1 MKFTPILAIFLFFF
15 EGCGNAP
22 TKIHSNTEITWK
34 ANRYAQLFEI
44 GETAT
49 DTFIHLYTYTPS
61 NQSQK
66 TERQL
71 IGSFFWGKSQQKN
84 HKDFVKITNR
94 NRFILLSTV
103 FSRFFVELK
112 QQHRIVGVDQSKY
125 LSRSAFPQKEKI
137 PSVQPFG
144 EIMPEATLKLNPDI
158 IVAYFIGNQEKTN
171 LSRIQSPKTHVL
183 FCQSHLENHPLGRA
197 EWIVLFSMLTNSQ
210 QLETFE
216 AIEYEYMRLK
226 TDLLKTTAP
235 KVMINLPYSGTW
247 DVPKQNAY
255 LSILL
260 RDAKTQP
267 VWLENNSY
275 QGTGSAQIGLELGYQ
290 LLAKSDYWIN
300 PGMCE
305 SLNCIAATDHRIG
318 NCSPIKNK
326 RVFQCDATME
336 ADGANEYWDLGAVHP
351 ENILRDFAKIFHSE
365 HPEFSKHSYYF
376 YRQLK

>member
-365 HPEFSKHSYYF
+365 YPEFSKHSYYF

>member
-84 HKDFVKITNR
+84 HKDFVKIANR

-365 HPEFSKHSYYF
+365 YPEFSKHSYYF

>member
-1 MKFTPILAIFLFFF
+1 MKFTFILAIVLFFF

-22 TKIHSNTEITWK
+22 TKTNPNNEITWRV
-34 ANRYAQLFEI
+34 NSYAQLFKI

-66 TERQL
+66 SERQL

-84 HKDFVKITNR
+84 HKDFAKITNR

-158 IVAYFIGNQEKTN
+158 IVAYFVGNQEKTN
-171 LSRIQSPKTHVL
+171 LSRIQSSKTHVL

-216 AIEYEYMRLK
+216 AIEDEYMRLK

-305 SLNCIAATDHRIG
+305 SLGCIAATDHRIG

-351 ENILRDFAKIFHSE
+351 EYILRDFAKIFHSE
-365 HPEFSKHSYYF
+365 YPEFSKHSYYF

>member
-84 HKDFVKITNR
+84 HKDFVKIANR

>member
-1 MKFTPILAIFLFFF
+1 MKIATVFAIVFLLF

-22 TKIHSNTEITWK
+22 TQRNQNNGITWVV
-34 ANRYAQLFEI
+34 NRYAQLFEI
-44 GETAT
+44 GYTRT
-49 DTFIHLYTYTPS
+49 DTFIKLYTFSPNS
-61 NQSQK
+61 KSQ
-66 TERQL
+66 TSERVV
-71 IGSFFWGKSQQKN
+71 IGSFFWGKSQQIK
-84 HKDFVKITNR
+84 HKDFVKIANR

-112 QQHRIVGVDQSKY
+112 QQHKIIGVDQSKY

-158 IVAYFIGNQEKTN
+158 IVAYFVGNQEKSN
-171 LSRIQSPKTHVL
+171 LSRIQSSKTHVL

-197 EWIVLFSMLTNSQ
+197 EWIVLFSMLTNCL

-216 AIEYEYMRLK
+216 AIEDEYMRLK
-226 TDLLKTTAP
+226 TELLKTTDS

-305 SLNCIAATDHRIG
+305 SLGCIAATDHRIG

-326 RVFQCDATME
+326 RVFQCNATME

-351 ENILRDFAKIFHSE
+351 EYILRDFAKIFHSE

>member
-197 EWIVLFSMLTNSQ
+197 EWTVLFSMLTNSQ

-216 AIEYEYMRLK
+216 AIEDEYTRLK

-305 SLNCIAATDHRIG
+305 SLSCIAATDHRIG

-326 RVFQCDATME
+326 HVFQCDATMD

-351 ENILRDFAKIFHSE
+351 EYILRDFAKIFHSE